1 MAKNISQTTNNTITL
16 EEFTKVVKWYEY
28 SQNFKK
34 VIRSDLKN
42 SIEYEYYFVD
52 CNWINNFKNTFHYE
66 RIKRKLECVKN
77 KGNITLT
84 EVQMQNLLDQFCKN
98 KCSIS
103 ENDRKKIQINPNNNI
118 IKKTEIFNKKYTF
131 NNFYINFVLL
141 DKNIYEE
148 LKKSYVFGENIKYN
162 VLIGSSLFII
172 KLNGTDIEIGEFES
186 VYKYKSI
193 YLLRFSDED
202 ELAKEIKLI
211 KSIKDGGIKKYIS
224 DYKINYENFIV
235 EVIKKSNGKE
245 IIIINLLKHLSNPTK
260 VINNNINGQIQEEI
274 TITPKRYINF
284 FKGKNSQLN
293 SIIQLLT
300 PIKEL
305 KDYLSQYKEFI
316 EENKHIY
323 ILSSFILKIFEQLY
337 GKSEDN
343 KGDILKQL
351 EIIINFL
358 AQNIDIKPIDNH
370 LHFILNTLHE
380 ELNLSPK
387 RQTETINLISYESP
401 LGQEN
406 ETLETFK
413 NYYLEYYQSI
423 ISNNINWIRKKYF
436 LCGCNNKLCNF
447 KSFPSLIFDL
457 DATHDYTIKQLTEF
471 KNIINQCSGNQ
482 NLLNKKMNEFMRDK
496 LGVPIDITDC
506 FKYYLA
512 KETANNMACSF
523 CNRKYK
529 NKYSFHI
536 TPNYFIIILNRN
548 PGINSIKIHLSEEL
562 NLENFLDNSNEHKK
576 YQLIGLLINDKPN
589 EEEKHF
595 YSVIKNSNDWIQFK
609 DEKITH
615 INDKKKFFSSSECE
629 NNSRILLYKSMKY

>member
-1 MAKNISQTTNNTITL
+1 MEKNKSQTTNSPITL

-34 VIRSDLKN
+34 VICSNMKD

-66 RIKRKLECVKN
+66 RIKRKMEFLKN
-77 KGNITLT
+77 KGNISTLN
-84 EVQMQNLLDQFCKN
+84 EEQIKSLLNQFCKDQ
-98 KCSIS
+98 CLIS
-103 ENDRKKIQINPNNNI
+103 ENDRKKIKINPNNNI
-118 IKKTEIFNKKYTF
+118 IQKAEIFNKKYRF
-131 NNFYINFVLL
+131 NNFYIFFVLL

-162 VLIGSSLFII
+162 VSIGNSLFII

-202 ELAKEIKLI
+202 ELAREIKLI
-211 KSIKDGGIKKYIS
+211 KNDGIKKYIS
-224 DYKINYENFIV
+224 NYKIDNDNIIQ
-235 EVIKKSNGKE
+235 VIKKNNGKE
-245 IIIINLLKHLSNPTK
+245 IIIINLLNHLINPNK
-260 VINNNINGQIQEEI
+260 VINNNLNNKIHEEI
-274 TITPKRYINF
+274 TITPKRHLNIFN
-284 FKGKNSQLN
+284 GKRSQLN
-293 SIIQLLT
+293 SVIQLIT

-323 ILSSFILKIFEQLY
+323 ILSSFFLKIFEQLY
-337 GKSEDN
+337 GKNKDNNGEDP
-343 KGDILKQL
+343 LKQL
-351 EIIINFL
+351 EIVINFL
-358 AQNIDIKPIDNH
+358 AQGIDIKPIDNY

-380 ELNLSPK
+380 ELNVSQK
-387 RQTETINLISYESP
+387 QKTETINLISYESP

-413 NYYLEYYQSI
+413 NYYIEYYQSI
-423 ISNNINWIRKKYF
+423 ISNKINWIRKKYF
-436 LCGCNNKLCNF
+436 ICDCNNNNYLCNF

-471 KNIINQCSGNQ
+471 KNIINQYSRSQ
-482 NLLNKKMNEFMRDK
+482 NLLNKKMNDFMRGK

-512 KETANNMACSF
+512 KETSSNMTCNF
-523 CNRKYK
+523 CNRTYK
-529 NKYSFHI
+529 NRYFFHI

-548 PGINSIKIHLSEEL
+548 PGINAIKIHLSEEL

-576 YQLIGLLINDKPN
+576 YQLIGLLINDKSN

-595 YSVIKNSNDWIQFK
+595 YSVIKNSNYWIQFK
-609 DEKITH
+609 DEQITH
-615 INDKKKFFSSSECE
+615 INDKKKFFSSSDCE
-629 NNSRILLYKSMKY
+629 KNSKILLYKSMKY

>member
-1 MAKNISQTTNNTITL
+1 MEKNKSQITNSPITL

-34 VIRSDLKN
+34 VIISNMKD
-42 SIEYEYYFVD
+42 SIEYEYYFVE

-66 RIKRKLECVKN
+66 KIKRKTECYKI
-77 KGNITLT
+77 KENITTLT
-84 EVQMQNLLDQFCKN
+84 EVQIKSLLNQFCKN
-98 KCSIS
+98 KCLIS

-118 IKKTEIFNKKYTF
+118 IQKAEIFNNKYRF

-148 LKKSYVFGENIKYN
+148 LKKCYAFGENIKYN
-162 VLIGSSLFII
+162 VSIGNSLFII

-193 YLLRFSDED
+193 YLLRFSDVD
-202 ELAKEIKLI
+202 ELSKEIKLI
-211 KSIKDGGIKKYIS
+211 KNIGIKKYIS
-224 DYKINYENFIV
+224 NYKIDNDNFIV
-235 EVIKKSNGKE
+235 QVIKKNNGKE
-245 IIIINLLKHLSNPTK
+245 IIIINLLNYLSNPNK
-260 VINNNINGQIQEEI
+260 VINNNLNNKIQEDI
-274 TITPKRYINF
+274 TITPKKYLTIFN
-284 FKGKNSQLN
+284 GKSSQLN
-293 SIIQLLT
+293 SIIQLIT

-305 KDYLSQYKEFI
+305 KEYLSQYKEFI
-316 EENKHIY
+316 EANKHIY
-323 ILSSFILKIFEQLY
+323 ILSSFFLKIFEQLN
-337 GKSEDN
+337 GKNKDN
-343 KGDILKQL
+343 NGEDILKQL

-358 AQNIDIKPIDNH
+358 AQGIDIKPIDNY

-380 ELNLSPK
+380 ELNMSQK
-387 RQTETINLISYESP
+387 QKTETINLISYESP
-401 LGQEN
+401 LGQEF

-413 NYYLEYYQSI
+413 NYYIEYYQSI

-436 LCGCNNKLCNF
+436 LCDCNNITLCNF
-447 KSFPSLIFDL
+447 KSYPSLIFDL

-471 KNIINQCSGNQ
+471 KNIINLYSRNQ
-482 NLLNKKMNEFMRDK
+482 ILLNKKMNEFMKEK

-512 KETANNMACSF
+512 KETSSNMTCNF
-523 CNRKYK
+523 CNSTYK
-529 NKYSFHI
+529 NRYSFHI

-548 PGINSIKIHLSEEL
+548 PGMNAIKIHLSEEL

-576 YQLIGLLINDKPN
+576 YQLIGLLINDKSK

-595 YSVIKNSNDWIQFK
+595 YSVIKNSNNWIQFK

-615 INDKKKFFSSSECE
+615 INDKKKFFSSSDCE
-629 NNSRILLYKSMKY
+629 KNSRILLYKSMKY